1 VGESFGIRP
10 LPGRSARG
18 PAALSVPASLDWWR
32 RIPGGADWLDRLPRI
47 VAECVETWSLRL
59 YEPYDAHVSYVARAE
74 LDDGTPAVLK
84 INFPEAETEH
94 EADALAFWPDDAS
107 VRLLAS
113 SRERSALLVERC
125 EPGTQLWERS
135 EREALTIARQLLP
148 KLWRPGDPGPPFR
161 RIADEAATWAKR
173 LSERPPERDLLD
185 AALDALAELPGT
197 QGELVL
203 CNEDFHG
210 GNVLLSERGWLAIDP
225 KPIVAEREFG
235 VVSLV
240 RDRRP
245 VDAAVVARRLD
256 TLAELGLDR
265 DRMRRWSLVH
275 ALWWGAD
282 DATGE
287 WHPEL
292 VEAARILL

>member
-1 VGESFGIRP
+1 M
-10 LPGRSARG
+10 A
-18 PAALSVPASLDWWR
+18 
-32 RIPGGADWLDRLPRI
+32 
-47 VAECVETWSLRL
+47 
-59 YEPYDAHVSYVARAE
+59 YVVRAE
-74 LDDGTPAVLK
+74 RDDGTSAVLK
-84 INFPEAETEH
+84 FNFPGTETEH
-94 EADALAFWPDDAS
+94 EADALAFWSDDAS

-113 SRERSALLVERC
+113 SRERNALLLERC

-135 EREALTIARQLLP
+135 DEEALEVARELLP
-148 KLWRPGDPGPPFR
+148 ELWRAGDPGPPFR
-161 RIADEAATWAKR
+161 RIADEAANWAKK
-173 LSERPPERDLLD
+173 LAERPLERELLD
-185 AALDALAELPGT
+185 AALDALDELPHT

-245 VDAAVVARRLD
+245 VDTAAVARRLD

-265 DRMRRWSLVH
+265 ERMRRWSLAH

-282 DATGE
+282 DATGQL
-287 WHPEL
+287 HPEL
-292 VEAARILL
+292 VEAARLLL